1 MEEEN
6 QIPKVKPLNEGIEK
20 AQTKPMRDSQPPP
33 PPPSPQKESAPPPPP
48 PPPTS
53 NEWYSINKLV
63 HT

>member
-53 NEWYSINKLV
+53 NE
-63 HT
+63 